1 MDHSDARALLELAAA
16 EPDGFER
23 LAAGDTP
30 EAAAL
35 AGHLAGCQACAAD
48 VEALGRVSATLR
60 STIRELPRPELRART
75 LAFVAA
81 TGRPRGAAATATADA
96 IEVRGAGL
104 AGDDAAATTPPAQ
117 PAATQVERRDS
128 RWAWPAIAAAAMLV
142 AAIGL
147 AGWWTTREALEDE
160 RHASAGL
167 AAVTEAAFRVQAQPD
182 AQLVA
187 LAGTSGTGQEKGE
200 LSFSVAS
207 SELVVIADG
216 LAEPPDGMEYRCWVE
231 IEDVRARVGTMY
243 QGGGLSYW
251 AGRSEKVAEL
261 VPGARFGVSL
271 GPKDGAAAGEAVLV
285 GEL

>member
-1 MDHSDARALLELAAA
+1 MDHSEARALLELAAA

-35 AGHLAGCQACAAD
+35 AGHLAGCPDCAAD
-48 VEALGRVSATLR
+48 VEALGRASATLR
-60 STIRELPRPELRART
+60 AAIRELPRPELRART

-81 TGRPRGAAATATADA
+81 TGRPRGAAATAAA
-96 IEVRGAGL
+96 GAAEASAPGL
-104 AGDDAAATTPPAQ
+104 AAEGTPATALPGQPIATP
-117 PAATQVERRDS
+117 VERPAS

-187 LAGTSGTGQEKGE
+187 LAGTSGTGQERGE

-207 SELVVIADG
+207 SELVVVAEG

-231 IEDVRARVGTMY
+231 VDDVRARVGTMY

-261 VPGARFGVSL
+261 APGAKFGVSL
-271 GPKDGAAAGEAVLV
+271 GPKDGAANGEAVLV